1 MKLLIMQLKRNTLY
15 CDTDS
20 FVYTSRG
27 MMGSDASRWQHP
39 EGDLY
44 KMALRLCSAVLIEL
58 EMAVDAGRRGLHGSM
73 ELNFDF
79 QTKVPKNDIYLKR
92 NSRTGIVNILC

>member
-1 MKLLIMQLKRNTLY
+1 MLCPPPFRTLVPRLKKDALY

-27 MMGSDASRWQHP
+27 MMGSDVSRWQHP

-44 KMALRLCSAVLIEL
+44 KMAPSLCTAVLLEL
-58 EMAVDAGRRGLHGSM
+58 EMAVDAGRRGLLGSM
-73 ELNFDF
+73 TPNFDL
-79 QTKVPKNDIYLKR
+79 QSNLGR
-92 NSRTGIVNILC
+92 SSRTYIVIISC